1 MKNQLTFSQYRAID
15 LSLFALMFAIFEF
28 IIVRVST
35 RGIFFDPAYTVS
47 LAGAIVSIVYMRWGY
62 WGGIHAALAGLL
74 FTFYYGGRLD
84 QYAIYILGNLLSLL
98 AVPVLLKKG
107 KENVRAGRL
116 SSLVFPLAVCLLM
129 QLGRGL
135 VSLVLGGSL
144 GGATG
149 FFTTDAL
156 SIVFTLVI
164 VWIAQRL
171 DGIYEDQKHY
181 LLRIQEEQKQQN
193 EKE

>member
-84 QYAIYILGNLLSLL
+84 QYAIYIIGNLLSLL
-98 AVPVLLKKG
+98 AVPVLLRKG
-107 KENVRAGRL
+107 KEKVRTGRF
-116 SSLVFPLAVCLLM
+116 SSLLFPLAVCLLM
-129 QLGRGL
+129 QLGRAV
-135 VSLVLGGSL
+135 VSLALGGSL
-144 GGATG
+144 GGASG

-164 VWIAQRL
+164 VWIARRL

-181 LLRIQEEQKQQN
+181 LLRMQEEQIEQN

>member
-15 LSLFALMFAIFEF
+15 LSLFALMFALFEF
-28 IIVRVST
+28 IIVRVAT
-35 RGIFFDPAYTVS
+35 VNLFWDQVYTVS

-62 WGGIHAALAGLL
+62 WGGIHAALAGFL
-74 FTFYYGGRLD
+74 FTLYHGGRLD
-84 QYAIYILGNLLSLL
+84 QYAIYCIGNLLSLL

-107 KENVRAGRL
+107 KENVRSGRFF
-116 SSLVFPLAVCLLM
+116 SLLFPVMVNLLM
-129 QLGRGL
+129 QLGRAVVFL
-135 VSLVLGGSL
+135 LLGGSL
-144 GGATG
+144 GVSTG

-164 VWIAQRL
+164 VWIARRL

-181 LLRIQEEQKQQN
+181 LLRIQEEQE

>member
-1 MKNQLTFSQYRAID
+1 M
-15 LSLFALMFAIFEF
+15 
-28 IIVRVST
+28 
-35 RGIFFDPAYTVS
+35 
-47 LAGAIVSIVYMRWGY
+47 
-62 WGGIHAALAGLL
+62 
-74 FTFYYGGRLD
+74 
-84 QYAIYILGNLLSLL
+84 GNLLSLL

-116 SSLVFPLAVCLLM
+116 SSLLFPLAVCLLM
-129 QLGRGL
+129 QLGRAV

-144 GGATG
+144 GGASG

-164 VWIAQRL
+164 VWIARRL

-181 LLRIQEEQKQQN
+181 LLRVQEEQQQ